1 LEGRRTSFAGGCFS
15 ILDDESV
22 CCDSKS
28 ESVISYPSFA
38 RCFYVVSG
46 LQFGLLVDFA
56 RSQWSD
62 DVFQEFV
69 DEEDRATSNTLS
81 RIASVQVRG
90 GRCGEGRGVRVRGVI
105 VLGQLMV

>member
-1 LEGRRTSFAGGCFS
+1 MEGRRTSFAGGCFS

-62 DVFQEFV
+62 DVFQDFV
-69 DEEDRATSNTLS
+69 DSRKTARQATHCLAL
-81 RIASVQVRG
+81 RLC
-90 GRCGEGRGVRVRGVI
+90 RCGVGVVVRGVAC
-105 VLGQLMV
+105 VCGGA